1 MIKCLKFLL
10 FLGLF
15 SFIAST
21 TLVLAQEKKDQQQ
34 VVPFP
39 RGPRAVV
46 PYGKETPKE
55 PSTFGKKTMS
65 VKYKPINCGPKESL
79 FKDLKESWGELP
91 VILVIEPV
99 MANQTMLDR
108 QVTMIPLKTIFFFN
122 VEKGTYTVVQTPPI
136 QDFENQVCILSS
148 GAIHHFNKKLF
159 NKLMGVITI
168 NF

>member
-21 TLVLAQEKKDQQQ
+21 TLVLAQEKKDQSQ
-34 VVPFP
+34 
-39 RGPRAVV
+39 VV
-46 PYGKETPKE
+46 PYGKEIPKA

-108 QVTMIPLKTIFFFN
+108 QVTMIHLKTIFFFN

-148 GAIHHFNKKLF
+148 GAIHHINKKAF
-159 NKLMGVITI
+159 DKLMGGITI

>member
-21 TLVLAQEKKDQQQ
+21 TLALAHEKKDQPQ
-34 VVPFP
+34 
-39 RGPRAVV
+39 VV

-159 NKLMGVITI
+159 NKLMGGITI

>member
-1 MIKCLKFLL
+1 MIKCLKFIL

-15 SFIAST
+15 SFIAPT
-21 TLVLAQEKKDQQQ
+21 TLALAQEKKDQSQ
-34 VVPFP
+34 
-39 RGPRAVV
+39 VV

-108 QVTMIPLKTIFFFN
+108 QVTMIHLKTIFFFN

-159 NKLMGVITI
+159 NKLMGGITI

>member
-1 MIKCLKFLL
+1 MIKCLKFIL

-15 SFIAST
+15 SFIAPT
-21 TLVLAQEKKDQQQ
+21 TLALAQEKKDQSQ
-34 VVPFP
+34 
-39 RGPRAVV
+39 VV
-46 PYGKETPKE
+46 PYGKEIPKA
-55 PSTFGKKTMS
+55 PSTFGKKIMS

-108 QVTMIPLKTIFFFN
+108 QVTMIHLKTIFFFN
-122 VEKGTYTVVQTPPI
+122 VEKGTYTVVQTPPMP
-136 QDFENQVCILSS
+136 DFTNQVCILSS
-148 GAIHHFNKKLF
+148 GAIHHINKEAF

>member
-21 TLVLAQEKKDQQQ
+21 TLVLAHEKKDQPQ
-34 VVPFP
+34 VVP
-39 RGPRAVV
+39 GTIV

-55 PSTFGKKTMS
+55 PPEFGKKTMS

-108 QVTMIPLKTIFFFN
+108 QLTMIPLKTIFFFN
-122 VEKGTYTVVQTPPI
+122 IEKGTYTVVQTPPM
-136 QDFENQVCILSS
+136 QDFKNQVCILSS
-148 GAIHHFNKKLF
+148 GAIHHINKKAF